1 MKLTNHSD
9 AQLAVLACQ
18 GNQSAFLV
26 LYDRHKAGVQAHV
39 LRYITQR
46 EEAEDVMLES
56 FQKAFSQI
64 DSYDPTYKFSTWL
77 YRIARNTAFDHM
89 DKSGRFAIKM
99 PMDSLDNDLSLK
111 ELAIQDRNP
120 EHEVINSQEY
130 DELVAAINGLPE
142 TYREVAQLV
151 FLDNFGYQEVADKTG
166 LPLNTIKTKVK
177 RAKENLIKKMDEN
190 EENI

>member
-64 DSYDPTYKFSTWL
+64 DSYDATYKFSTWL
-77 YRIARNTAFDHM
+77 
-89 DKSGRFAIKM
+89 
-99 PMDSLDNDLSLK
+99 
-111 ELAIQDRNP
+111 
-120 EHEVINSQEY
+120 
-130 DELVAAINGLPE
+130 
-142 TYREVAQLV
+142 
-151 FLDNFGYQEVADKTG
+151 
-166 LPLNTIKTKVK
+166 
-177 RAKENLIKKMDEN
+177 
-190 EENI
+190 